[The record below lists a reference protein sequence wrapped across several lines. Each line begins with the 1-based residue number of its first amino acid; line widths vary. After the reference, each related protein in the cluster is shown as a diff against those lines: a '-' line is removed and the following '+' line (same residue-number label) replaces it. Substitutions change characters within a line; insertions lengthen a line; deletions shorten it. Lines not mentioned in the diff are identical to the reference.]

1 MGRARLGHYLL
12 GIEGLALVRDWL
24 VADPACARAR
34 VAETRKLLAGFDA
47 GVPAIEIDVPELE
60 VRTGYAA
67 WSETYDATPNPL
79 IRVEEPVVR
88 RLIDET
94 PVGRALDAA
103 CGTGRHAGYLR
114 ARGHQVVGVDATPE
128 MLARARA
135 AHPGVDFRVGS
146 LTALPLDT
154 ASVDL
159 AVCALALCH
168 VTDLASAMVELARV
182 VRPGGRVIVSE
193 FHPLMYRLG
202 GQVLFRGS
210 DGAFALVRSRGH
222 GVGDYVRAA
231 VASGLEVR
239 DCFEPCWGEDEAR
252 ITAGPLY
259 DAAPEA
265 FRAALVGLPGA
276 VVFHLRRR

>member
-1 MGRARLGHYLL
+1 VPASKLRPGERRTLGRLARHRRRAKRQRSAVSRDGRDGRPPELPGAGPDDRQGRPLDARGDRDHLPAHPRHGPREPRARQGAVLVAAGMGRARLGHYLL

-103 CGTGRHAGYLR
+103 CGTGRHAG
-114 ARGHQVVGVDATPE
+114 
-128 MLARARA
+128 
-135 AHPGVDFRVGS
+135 
-146 LTALPLDT
+146 
-154 ASVDL
+154 
-159 AVCALALCH
+159 
-168 VTDLASAMVELARV
+168 
-182 VRPGGRVIVSE
+182 
-193 FHPLMYRLG
+193 
-202 GQVLFRGS
+202 
-210 DGAFALVRSRGH
+210 
-222 GVGDYVRAA
+222 
-231 VASGLEVR
+231 
-239 DCFEPCWGEDEAR
+239 
-252 ITAGPLY
+252 
-259 DAAPEA
+259 
-265 FRAALVGLPGA
+265 
-276 VVFHLRRR
+276 